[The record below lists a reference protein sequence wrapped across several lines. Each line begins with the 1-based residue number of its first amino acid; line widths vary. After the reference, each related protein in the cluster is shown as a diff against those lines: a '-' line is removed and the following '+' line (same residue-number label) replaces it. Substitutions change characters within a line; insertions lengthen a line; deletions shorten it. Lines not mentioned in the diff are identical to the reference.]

1 MSQSYIYNT
10 NNISKKNNFSN
21 SMNSKLI
28 DTYDKSRQSSQGWCS
43 SLSGGMNRKCKPNL
57 RKINGIMN
65 AI

>member
-28 DTYDKSRQSSQGWCS
+28 DTY
-43 SLSGGMNRKCKPNL
+43 NRKIK
-57 RKINGIMN
+57 KH
-65 AI
+65 